1 MGQLPA
7 LVYIDECFM
16 KIANLVLNNFI
27 NDSRVLKTSR
37 TLLNSGYDVCVVA
50 LHDADLK
57 ENETTRGVSVHRIK
71 LVSRAWSKHK
81 IIQVFKLLEFIGRFV
96 LRYRKLDVLH
106 CNDLNGLFVGFCC
119 KLTRTKITIIY
130 DSHEFAINDVPHQ
143 SARSIKLKKML
154 EGFLIKFAHS
164 VINVSDSIANEYS
177 RLYNIPKPHLVLN
190 CPAYHEQ
197 TKRNLFRE
205 NLGIRADQTIFLYQ
219 GGLSKGRGIEL
230 LLEAFSDL
238 DTDKNVLVCM
248 GYGPLECLI
257 QEKAQ
262 QQNTIFFHPAVSP
275 DVLLNYTSSADYGVS
290 FIEDSCLSYRYCL
303 PNKMFEYLMAG
314 LPVLTS
320 NLFEMKRLVETEGV
334 GIVAEENTVEG
345 FRNAVEASLSQD
357 YDAIQKNVF
366 AARKKYCWEEQ
377 EKVLKEIYH
386 AL

>member
-1 MGQLPA
+1 
-7 LVYIDECFM
+7 M
-16 KIANLVLNNFI
+16 KKVANIVLNDFT
-27 NDSRVLKTSR
+27 NDSRVLKISKSLKALGFSPAVVAMHNVDLPEKETV
-37 TLLNSGYDVCVVA
+37 GDVDVC
-50 LHDADLK
+50 
-57 ENETTRGVSVHRIK
+57 RIK
-71 LVSRAWSKHK
+71 LMSRPWPKWK
-81 IIQVFKLLEFIGRFV
+81 PIQLLKYLEFLIRAV
-96 LRYRKLDVLH
+96 WANRKADIFH
-106 CNDLNGLFVGFCC
+106 CNDLNALPVGL
-119 KLTRTKITIIY
+119 L
-130 DSHEFAINDVPHQ
+130 
-143 SARSIKLKKML
+143 IKLFGRGKKVVYDCHEYETEINGL
-154 EGFLIKFAHS
+154 EGIEKKAKKWLERQLIRYADS
-164 VINVSDSIANEYS
+164 VITVSDSIANEYA
-177 RLYNIPKPHLVLN
+177 RLYKIPRPHLVLN

-197 TKRNLFRE
+197 PKRNLFRE

-238 DTDKNVLVCM
+238 DSDKNVLVCM
-248 GYGPLECLI
+248 GYGPLENVI

-262 QQNTIFFHPAVSP
+262 QHNTIFFQPAVSP
-275 DVLLNYTSSADYGVS
+275 DILLNYTSSADYGVS

-303 PNKMFEYLMAG
+303 PNKIFEYLMAG

-357 YDAIQKNVF
+357 YGVIQQNVF